1 MMHVF
6 SLFNISTV
14 TDVEFTMLKHN
25 YFWLSLRF
33 IRGRDICIRINS
45 KACRV
50 VIIFPTV
57 CRKDVISVPLTLTI
71 WQWIWTFTFLCTL
84 YVKY

>member
-14 TDVEFTMLKHN
+14 TVVEFTVLKHN

-33 IRGRDICIRINS
+33 IREKDHCIRINS

-50 VIIFPTV
+50 LVIFCTV
-57 CRKDVISVPLTLTI
+57 SRKDVMSVPLNLTF
-71 WQWIWTFTFLCTL
+71 WQWIWIFKFLCTL
-84 YVKY
+84 YVKC